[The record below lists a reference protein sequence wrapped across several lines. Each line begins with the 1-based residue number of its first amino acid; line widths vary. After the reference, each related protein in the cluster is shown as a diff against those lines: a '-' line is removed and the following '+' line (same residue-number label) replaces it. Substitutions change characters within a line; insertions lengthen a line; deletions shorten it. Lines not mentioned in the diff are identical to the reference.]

1 MLELSVVDLLC
12 EGKYAELMVTRPRTG
27 SDLVTWVW
35 ASYMT
40 GTMLAACIIGPVA
53 DALSPNVLFY
63 ICIPLALQVCT
74 RVLFVCPQLT
84 PPQILWPALRGYLP
98 ETQLPAGER
107 GVRWDKFRKQPQ
119 LFYLAAVMALAALGL
134 VFVNLFLSLLAQ
146 VSTVGVCLSQL
157 LSALNTNP
165 AESFV
170 HRPLN
175 CSPSTVCPQLFAL
188 NCLPSTVCPQLS
200 TSLFSLS
207 LFTLAP
213 CRPCCAASASCG
225 FRARWCSATCT
236 CSSTRCCMFRFKE
249 QWTTVSSSVPLLLLH
264 SLFRLLLLRLLRL
277 LLLRLLP
284 PLLLLLLRLLTFN
297 DASPLPYFAQTTP
310 LPPSA

>member
-1 MLELSVVDLLC
+1 MFFFSMLELSVVDLLC

-175 CSPSTVCPQLFAL
+175 CSPSTVCPQLSAL
-188 NCLPSTVCPQLS
+188 NCPRPFSRLACLRLRRVGPAVRPRLPV
-200 TSLFSLS
+200 
-207 LFTLAP
+207 
-213 CRPCCAASASCG
+213 ASAHAG
-225 FRARWCSATCT
+225 AVQHVHVPRPGAVCSD
-236 CSSTRCCMFRFKE
+236 SRSNG
-249 QWTTVSSSVPLLLLH
+249 LL
-264 SLFRLLLLRLLRL
+264 
-277 LLLRLLP
+277 
-284 PLLLLLLRLLTFN
+284 
-297 DASPLPYFAQTTP
+297 
-310 LPPSA
+310 